1 MRSQSRNSDPAS
13 ESPTGTN
20 SGSNFEETYGNGN
33 KTSFATTIPAANS
46 TSSQSGDSPTRNSDS
61 IIMGKSA
68 TLGTN
73 SIANPLLNQKEK
85 SQDPMKINVCSWNI
99 RRGLAIREQELTN
112 IIKINQINMI
122 FLVETD
128 TSAINNENDYSIQ
141 GFKTII
147 QKKEQNPI
155 PQESS
160 A

>member
-1 MRSQSRNSDPAS
+1 
-13 ESPTGTN
+13 
-20 SGSNFEETYGNGN
+20 
-33 KTSFATTIPAANS
+33 
-46 TSSQSGDSPTRNSDS
+46 
-61 IIMGKSA
+61 
-68 TLGTN
+68 
-73 SIANPLLNQKEK
+73 
-85 SQDPMKINVCSWNI
+85 MKINVCSWNI

-112 IIKINQINMI
+112 IIKINQINII

-128 TSAINNENDYSIQ
+128 TSATNNENDYSIQ